1 MDDELAGCAT
11 RFALAVGH
19 GVGIADD
26 AAVLEG
32 EDGACEVVAV
42 LEAEELVLAQGFVAI
57 DERGRAE
64 ELREVLQVGVCEL
77 RDDLDV
83 VHIRESPEVYRQGQV
98 GGRVPAGLLYLQLVA
113 GGNLTP
119 PAPGYPAAELEG
131 SSLERYTSPVA
142 TAAPASSAI
151 SYRSRIPT

>member
-113 GGNLTP
+113 GSN
-119 PAPGYPAAELEG
+119 PGAVGQAAYPAAALEG
-131 SSLERYTSPVA
+131 SCPERRTAPVV
-142 TAAPASSAI
+142 TAPPGSAAI
-151 SYRSRIPT
+151 SAR